1 MQDLCD
7 EASLTVERLKMVK
20 GYFNDYLER
29 YLEGDAE
36 KLRITWTY
44 DAEHASL
51 MACVLED
58 LISAAITQAEKVES
72 ETEKIWKRWAAE

>member
-1 MQDLCD
+1 MQELYD

-20 GYFNDYLER
+20 GYFNDYQER

-36 KLRITWTY
+36 GLRLTWTY
-44 DAEHASL
+44 NAEHAGM

-58 LISAAITQAEKVES
+58 LISAAIIQAEKVEN
-72 ETEKIWKRWAAE
+72 EAEKIWKEGKR